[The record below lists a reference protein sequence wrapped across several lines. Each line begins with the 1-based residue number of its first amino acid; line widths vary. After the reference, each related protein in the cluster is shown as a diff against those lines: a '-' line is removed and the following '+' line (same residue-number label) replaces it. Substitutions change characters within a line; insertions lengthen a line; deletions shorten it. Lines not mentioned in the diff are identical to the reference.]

1 MTLQRAA
8 TMQAWTRDLAPEE
21 RQSTVL
27 SVYFTSSYDY
37 NCFQSPVSRFVV
49 VHEGKKQEKMA
60 ERQHKWHSNNLG
72 SLSKSEQFSEVLL
85 I

>member
-37 NCFQSPVSRFVV
+37 NCLLSLVSRFVV

-60 ERQHKWHSNNLG
+60 ERPHKWARSRM
-72 SLSKSEQFSEVLL
+72 KTYYKYIFYKY
-85 I
+85 